1 MDDLL
6 ATTSRVEADH
16 FWFRGF
22 RRFVDPLMA
31 EAAAGRSNLRVI
43 DCGCGTGYNLLRMPP
58 YGRAF
63 GFDLTASGLA
73 LARRAGRP
81 LVRADIT
88 RIPFHSSTFDLLTSF
103 DVLQAVD
110 DDRAALGEV
119 ARVLRP
125 GGVAILTAAALD
137 SLKGGHA
144 AKWPEARRYTRS
156 SLRAVVEGAGLRVER
171 LTYLFGTLFP
181 LMLAVRTLQRRFN
194 REAAGDDWEMAVP
207 AAPVNAV
214 LSALLH
220 AEAAVTRR
228 VPLAPAG
235 SSVLVVARKP

>member
-1 MDDLL
+1 MDDQL
-6 ATTSRVEADH
+6 ALTRRVEAEH

-22 RRFVDPLMA
+22 RGFVVPLLQS
-31 EAAAGRSNLRVI
+31 AAAGRDNLRTI
-43 DCGCGTGYNLLRMPP
+43 DCGCGTGHNLALLEP
-58 YGRAF
+58 YGHAF
-63 GFDLTASGLA
+63 GFDLTASGLGM
-73 LARRAGRP
+73 ARHAGRP
-81 LVRADIT
+81 LVQADMT
-88 RIPFHSSTFDLLTSF
+88 RIPFQSASFDLLTSF
-103 DVLQAVD
+103 DVLQFVED
-110 DDRAALGEV
+110 DGAALGEV

-144 AKWPEARRYTRS
+144 AKWPEARRYTRG

-181 LMLAVRTLQRRFN
+181 LMLAVRTLQRRFD
-194 REAAGDDWEMAVP
+194 RDAAGDDWEMNVP
-207 AAPVNAV
+207 VAPVNAA
-214 LSALLH
+214 LSGLLR
-220 AEAAVTRR
+220 AEAAVTRY